1 MVIDP
6 EVYTVHDVTGT
17 LKQFFRSLPD
27 PLLTHQLYQSFITTM
42 RKRCSYSS
50 KRAGEGGRREGGKEG
65 GGRRKGGKEEGRE
78 GGGREGGRE

>member
-27 PLLTHQLYQSFITTM
+27 PLLTHQLYQSFIATM
-42 RKRCSYSS
+42 HKLCSYSS
-50 KRAGEGGRREGGKEG
+50 KIAGKGGREGRREGGRE
-65 GGRRKGGKEEGRE
+65 GRREEGRREEEGRE
-78 GGGREGGRE
+78 GGRE